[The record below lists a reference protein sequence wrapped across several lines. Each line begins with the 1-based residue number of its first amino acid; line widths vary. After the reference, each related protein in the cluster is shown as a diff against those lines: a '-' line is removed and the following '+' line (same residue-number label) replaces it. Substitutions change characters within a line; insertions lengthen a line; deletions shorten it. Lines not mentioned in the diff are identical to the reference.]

1 MNKAPLF
8 KQYASIPGITE
19 KTDIRFDVA
28 KIRKEIDSI
37 LNMCGVGRYR
47 ALQAQSRM
55 WPLNLSHLP
64 EENTLPGEVGNHIA
78 KFTGKT
84 SGNEPALEAAGFSTA
99 DLNVLPPEVEN
110 GYLGEVYRK
119 VVEYHNTRVD
129 IPGTITRFN
138 CVFVAEGGGYQLHTD
153 MHTSVKYHIPVWTN
167 KYSFFAAEHEDEIKW
182 VHMPA
187 DGALW
192 ILDTQVPHLA
202 MNISPKTVPREQ
214 KVRAHLIIAATV

>member
-1 MNKAPLF
+1 MNSIPLL
-8 KQYASIPGITE
+8 KQYASILGVTE
-19 KTDIRFDVA
+19 KTDIRFNVEE
-28 KIRKEIDSI
+28 IRKEIDSI
-37 LNMCGVGRYR
+37 LSMCGVGRYR
-47 ALQAQSRM
+47 ALNTPSRG
-55 WPLNLSHLP
+55 WTLNLSHLP
-64 EENTLPGEVGNHIA
+64 EEKTLPEEVGNHIA
-78 KFTGKT
+78 KFTGMT
-84 SGNEPALEAAGFSTA
+84 RGNEPSLVAAGYSTA
-99 DLNVLPPEVEN
+99 DLNVLPPEVAN

-138 CVFVAEGGGYQLHTD
+138 CVFVAEGGGYQLHKD

-167 KYSFFAAEHEDEIKW
+167 KYSFFAAEHENEIKW

-202 MNISPKTVPREQ
+202 MNISPNTVPREQ
-214 KVRAHLIIAATV
+214 KVRAHLIIASTV